1 MLCNLSKK
9 FVSAERGLFLPSP
22 SVKILLLSRSSV
34 LYVVVFQEVLTTEY
48 KPEIMH
54 SVLDLGELSAWLKQ
68 GSREWQA
75 WLTVTL
81 SLWINRAAKEAKK
94 AKQATKKTAVSAAK
108 VRCSRWT
115 EIVKCLFGIY
125 QVVMQHSSCTS
136 LEGNSQLRLEE
147 AFAHLLG
154 SGSTWIKFLYLELQ
168 LYEQLNRTKWF
179 FQKK

>member
-1 MLCNLSKK
+1 MEVMLCNLSKK

-75 WLTVTL
+75 
-81 SLWINRAAKEAKK
+81 
-94 AKQATKKTAVSAAK
+94 
-108 VRCSRWT
+108 
-115 EIVKCLFGIY
+115 
-125 QVVMQHSSCTS
+125 
-136 LEGNSQLRLEE
+136 
-147 AFAHLLG
+147 
-154 SGSTWIKFLYLELQ
+154 
-168 LYEQLNRTKWF
+168 
-179 FQKK
+179 